1 MISKPLIIF
10 DPFPRNEDMVYTMDV
25 KKELNEISNLVTHF
39 GSRAPDHLIEKNLS
53 EVAII
58 VGQTEMLK
66 ERLDKSPKL
75 KAIINVKCNW
85 EPNIDYFEAQRK
97 GIYVLSAA
105 PAMAPAVAEACVGYA
120 ISLSRGTLG
129 VYKKFLKSEE
139 QYGIKENLKAY
150 TLFNSD
156 VGFIGFGNLAKS
168 LLPLLKPF
176 NCNVSV
182 FDPWLSKDYLES
194 QGVKSSGLDDILSK
208 NKFIFIL
215 AGVTSENVGFI
226 GFGNLA
232 KNLLPLLKP
241 FNCNVSVYDPWLSK
255 EYLESQGVNSV
266 TLENLLS
273 TNKFI
278 FILAG
283 VTSENKGF
291 INKEKLKLIKKD
303 SSVILVSRAEVLDF
317 DTFIELAEQNCYRAA
332 VDVFPEEPVP
342 LDAPFR
348 KESNILFTS
357 HVAGALNF
365 SYKNIREMMM
375 NDIRQILKGLPPTCL
390 QRAEPHRAILRRDR

>member
-1 MISKPLIIF
+1 MSSKPLIIF
-10 DPFPRNEDMVYTMDV
+10 DPFPRNEDMVYTTDV

-39 GSRAPDHLIEKNLS
+39 GSRAPDYLIEKNLS

-75 KAIINVKCNW
+75 KAIINVKCTW

-129 VYKKFLKSEE
+129 VYKKFLKSKE
-139 QYGIKENLKAY
+139 QYGIKDNLKAY

-226 GFGNLA
+226 
-232 KNLLPLLKP
+232 
-241 FNCNVSVYDPWLSK
+241 
-255 EYLESQGVNSV
+255 
-266 TLENLLS
+266 
-273 TNKFI
+273 
-278 FILAG
+278 
-283 VTSENKGF
+283 
-291 INKEKLKLIKKD
+291 NKEKLELIKKD
-303 SSVILVSRAEVLDF
+303 SSVILVSRAEVIDF
-317 DTFIELAEQNCYRAA
+317 TSFIELAEKNHFRAA
-332 VDVFPEEPVP
+332 V
-342 LDAPFR
+342 
-348 KESNILFTS
+348 
-357 HVAGALNF
+357 AGNRFQTRGKALCRMD
-365 SYKNIREMMM
+365 S
-375 NDIRQILKGLPPTCL
+375 QS
-390 QRAEPHRAILRRDR
+390 ARDST